1 MAKKILSFQEYS
13 ETIKADAKNEISEEE
28 NEECPC
34 GTDEDGNCIECE
46 ETSELPAEEEE
57 EKEED
62 DDDDDDDDSDEDSD
76 DDDDEDD
83 DDDDDDDEDED
94 DDEDDDEEAEEEA
107 DEEESEEAD
116 TEEGEVEVTPA
127 KAPATVEEMLV
138 EAHHKV
144 KEAACAYEKDEY
156 QDHTLEMYMKENAAL
171 VATLAATAMEEGY
184 GEVKETDLTQEMYEA
199 VCNEMKE
206 AYAKK
211 IDELKETYGAGK
223 E

>member
-1 MAKKILSFQEYS
+1 
-13 ETIKADAKNEISEEE
+13 
-28 NEECPC
+28 
-34 GTDEDGNCIECE
+34 
-46 ETSELPAEEEE
+46 
-57 EKEED
+57 
-62 DDDDDDDDSDEDSD
+62 
-76 DDDDEDD
+76 
-83 DDDDDDDEDED
+83 
-94 DDEDDDEEAEEEA
+94 
-107 DEEESEEAD
+107 
-116 TEEGEVEVTPA
+116 
-127 KAPATVEEMLV
+127 MLV

-184 GEVKETDLTQEMYEA
+184 GEVKETDLTQEMHEA
-199 VCNEMKE
+199 ILNEMKE

>member
-1 MAKKILSFQEYS
+1 MARKILSFQEYS

-46 ETSELPAEEEE
+46 ETTELPAEEEE
-57 EKEED
+57 EEKEED
-62 DDDDDDDDSDEDSD
+62 GDDDSDDDSDEDSD
-76 DDDDEDD
+76 DDDD
-83 DDDDDDDEDED
+83 DDDDDEEG
-94 DDEDDDEEAEEEA
+94 EEEA
-107 DEEESEEAD
+107 GEEESEED
-116 TEEGEVEVTPA
+116 GDEGEEVEEAPEAEAAPA
-127 KAPATVEEMLV
+127 EAPATVEEMLT

-171 VATLAATAMEEGY
+171 IATLAATAMEEGY
-184 GEVKETDLTQEMYEA
+184 SEVRETELTQEMYEA
-199 VCNEMKE
+199 MLNEIKD

>member
-46 ETSELPAEEEE
+46 ETTELPAEEEE
-57 EKEED
+57 EEKEED
-62 DDDDDDDDSDEDSD
+62 GDDDSDDDSDEDSD
-76 DDDDEDD
+76 DDDD
-83 DDDDDDDEDED
+83 DDDDDEEG
-94 DDEDDDEEAEEEA
+94 EEEA
-107 DEEESEEAD
+107 GEEESEED
-116 TEEGEVEVTPA
+116 GDEGEEVEEAPEAEAAPA
-127 KAPATVEEMLV
+127 EAPATVEEMLT

-171 VATLAATAMEEGY
+171 IATLAATAMEEGY
-184 GEVKETDLTQEMYEA
+184 SEVRETELTQEMYEA
-199 VCNEMKE
+199 MLNEIKD

>member
-34 GTDEDGNCIECE
+34 GTDEEGNCIECE
-46 ETSELPAEEEE
+46 ETTELPAEEEEE

-62 DDDDDDDDSDEDSD
+62 DTDSEEEDSEEEDSD
-76 DDDDEDD
+76 DD
-83 DDDDDDDEDED
+83 DDDDDDDEDSD
-94 DDEDDDEEAEEEA
+94 DDDDDD
-107 DEEESEEAD
+107 DEEESEEVDA
-116 TEEGEVEVTPA
+116 EEVEEAPEA
-127 KAPATVEEMLV
+127 EAAPAEPTSETMTVEQMLS
-138 EAHHKV
+138 EGYSKV
-144 KEAACAYEKDEY
+144 REAACAYEKDEY

-171 VATLAATAMEEGY
+171 VATLAAKAMEEGY
-184 GEVKETDLTQEMYEA
+184 GEVKETELTQEMYEA
-199 VCNEMKE
+199 HCNEMKE

-211 IDELKETYGAGK
+211 IDELKEMYGAGK

>member
-46 ETSELPAEEEE
+46 ETTELPAEEEE
-57 EKEED
+57 EEKEED
-62 DDDDDDDDSDEDSD
+62 GDDDSDDDSDEDSD
-76 DDDDEDD
+76 DDDD
-83 DDDDDDDEDED
+83 DDDDEEGEEDGDEG
-94 DDEDDDEEAEEEA
+94 EEVEEAPEA
-107 DEEESEEAD
+107 EAA
-116 TEEGEVEVTPA
+116 PA
-127 KAPATVEEMLV
+127 EAPATVEEMLT

-171 VATLAATAMEEGY
+171 IATLAATAMEEGY
-184 GEVKETDLTQEMYEA
+184 SEVRETELTQEMYEA
-199 VCNEMKE
+199 MLNEIKD